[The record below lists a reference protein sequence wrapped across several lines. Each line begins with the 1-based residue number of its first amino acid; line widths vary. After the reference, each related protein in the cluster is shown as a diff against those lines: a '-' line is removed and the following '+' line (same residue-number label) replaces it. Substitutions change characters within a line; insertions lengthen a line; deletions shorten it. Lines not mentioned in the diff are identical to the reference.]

1 MPALAMGLPFVYAV
15 RTVQIEVA
23 VRTTG
28 VEEAR
33 KRLPEILSRANR
45 DGTVTIVTKR
55 GVPYAAIVPV
65 SQVVREAPKLTALR
79 GSARGY
85 YGEAAEC
92 VARMRDEWQ

>member
-1 MPALAMGLPFVYAV
+1 MKTA
-15 RTVQIEVA
+15 
-23 VRTTG
+23 G

-33 KRLPEILSRANR
+33 KRLPEILSRAHR

-65 SQVVREAPKLTALR
+65 SQVAREAPKLTSLR

-85 YGEAAEC
+85 YGEATEY